1 MGGDTM
7 HGTVRPEPEE
17 QTMRRPTDGQIEYSP
32 KIGLPLG
39 VYGKRKKAN
48 MMRRLPYASAFPQAL
63 KALAPHGTMCTINTR
78 ARLGER
84 KRSATSGFIHWK
96 SINQQCGA
104 PDSSIGGATCG
115 PRSQTTRPHGALP
128 ARVPS
133 AFSLHISFT
142 VALHCL
148 ADSAQPQH
156 VTVILQKVALQHSWL
171 AAHRF
176 ELIRLFCNWRYWR
189 RRWRR

>member
-1 MGGDTM
+1 M
-7 HGTVRPEPEE
+7 HGTVWPEPEE
-17 QTMRRPTDGQIEYSP
+17 QTMRRPTDRQIEYSP

-39 VYGKRKKAN
+39 VYGKRKKAK

-84 KRSATSGFIHWK
+84 KRSATSGFLHWK

-115 PRSQTTRPHGALP
+115 PHSQTTRRTVRYLRASLPPSASTFPLPWLCIALP
-128 ARVPS
+128 IARS
-133 AFSLHISFT
+133 
-142 VALHCL
+142 
-148 ADSAQPQH
+148 
-156 VTVILQKVALQHSWL
+156 HSTS
-171 AAHRF
+171 RS
-176 ELIRLFCNWRYWR
+176 
-189 RRWRR
+189 